1 MAAAMK
7 QMRARGLY
15 QHQIAAEL
23 GVNPGRVN
31 EVLKGKNFPGTP
43 PADPGQLP
51 FDFG

>member
-1 MAAAMK
+1 MAAIIK
-7 QMRARGLY
+7 RMRAEGLY

-31 EVLKGKNFPGTP
+31 EVLKGKCYPKEP
-43 PADPGQLP
+43 PANDDQIP